1 MAGGWWSFR
10 DEGIVMDEVAAYF
23 NERAGKWDEN
33 GCSGESR
40 VQGAVLSLVDLKSGD
55 SVLDLGCGTG
65 VMIPFYLAAKAGK
78 IVAVDVSE
86 KMVERARE
94 KFGSEP
100 SVELRAS
107 DALLLD
113 EGERFDA
120 VVIYNAYPHF
130 FEKQALVEKVYRLVK
145 PGGRFVIAHGSGR
158 DVINRHHDA
167 VAAGVSCGLRAVSE
181 ESALWEGR
189 FEIESLV
196 DTPGFYAFSGAR
208 R

>member
-1 MAGGWWSFR
+1 MYSDIFCRVYNEFGWNYYPEAFGQQLLLWL
-10 DEGIVMDEVAAYF
+10 
-23 NERAGKWDEN
+23 ERHGLRPKN
-33 GCSGESR
+33 S
-40 VQGAVLSLVDLKSGD
+40 
-55 SVLDLGCGTG
+55 LDLGCGTG
-65 VMIPFYLAAKAGK
+65 VMIPFYLAAQAGK

-145 PGGRFVIAHGSGR
+145 PGGRFVVAHGSGR

-167 VAAGVSCGLRAVSE
+167 VAAGVSCGLRAASE
-181 ESALWEGR
+181 ESALWADK
-189 FEIESLV
+189 FEIETLV

>member
-1 MAGGWWSFR
+1 M
-10 DEGIVMDEVAAYF
+10 
-23 NERAGKWDEN
+23 
-33 GCSGESR
+33 
-40 VQGAVLSLVDLKSGD
+40 QGAVLSLVDLKPGD

-65 VMIPFYLAAKAGK
+65 VMIPFYLAAQAGK

-100 SVELRAS
+100 SVELRAQDVLS
-107 DALLLD
+107 LD

-130 FEKQALVEKVYRLVK
+130 FEKAALVEKVYRLVK
-145 PGGRFVIAHGSGR
+145 TGGRFVIAHGSGK
-158 DVINRHHDA
+158 DVINRHHEA
-167 VAAGVSCGLRAVSE
+167 VAAGVSCGLRAASE
-181 ESALWEGR
+181 ESALWADK
-189 FEIESLV
+189 FEIEALV
-196 DTPGFYAFSGAR
+196 DTPGFYAFSGVR

>member
-1 MAGGWWSFR
+1 
-10 DEGIVMDEVAAYF
+10 MDEIAAYF
-23 NERAGKWDEN
+23 DERADSWDES

-40 VQGAVLSLVDLKSGD
+40 VQGAVLSLVDLKPGD

-65 VMIPFYLAAKAGK
+65 VMIPFYLAAQAGK

-94 KFGSEP
+94 KFGNEP

-107 DALLLD
+107 DALSLD

-120 VVIYNAYPHF
+120 AVIYNAYPHF
-130 FEKQALVEKVYRLVK
+130 PDKLALVEKVYRMLK
-145 PGGRFVIAHGSGR
+145 PSGRFVVAHGSGK
-158 DVINRHHDA
+158 DAINRHHEA
-167 VAAGVSCGLRAVSE
+167 VAAGVSCGLRAASE
-181 ESALWEGR
+181 ESVLWADK
-189 FEIESLV
+189 FEIEALV
-196 DTPGFYAFSGAR
+196 DTPGFYAFSGVR

>member
-1 MAGGWWSFR
+1 
-10 DEGIVMDEVAAYF
+10 MDEIAAYF
-23 NERAGKWDEN
+23 DERADSWDES

-40 VQGAVLSLVDLKSGD
+40 VQGAVLSLVDLKPGD

-65 VMIPFYLAAKAGK
+65 VMVPFYLAAKAGK

-94 KFGSEP
+94 KFGGEP

-107 DALLLD
+107 DALSLD

-120 VVIYNAYPHF
+120 AVIYNAYPHF
-130 FEKQALVEKVYRLVK
+130 PDKLALVEKVYRMLK
-145 PGGRFVIAHGSGR
+145 PSGRFVVAHGLGK
-158 DVINRHHDA
+158 DAINRHHEA
-167 VAAGVSCGLRAVSE
+167 VAAGVSCGLRAASE
-181 ESALWEGR
+181 ESALWADK
-189 FEIESLV
+189 FEIEALV
-196 DTPGFYAFSGAR
+196 DTPGFYAFSGVR

>member
-1 MAGGWWSFR
+1 
-10 DEGIVMDEVAAYF
+10 MDKVAAYF

-40 VQGAVLSLVDLKSGD
+40 VQGAVLSLVDLKPGD

-65 VMIPFYLAAKAGK
+65 VMIPFYLAARAGK

-94 KFGSEP
+94 KFSNEP
-100 SVELRAS
+100 SVELRAQ
-107 DALLLD
+107 DALSLD

-130 FEKQALVEKVYRLVK
+130 PDKLALVEKVYRMLK
-145 PGGRFVIAHGSGR
+145 PSGRFVVAHGSGK
-158 DVINRHHDA
+158 DAINRHHEA
-167 VAAGVSCGLRAVSE
+167 VAAGVSCGLRAASE
-181 ESALWEGR
+181 ESALWADK
-189 FEIESLV
+189 FEIEALV
-196 DTPGFYAFSGAR
+196 DTPGFYALSGVR

>member
-1 MAGGWWSFR
+1 
-10 DEGIVMDEVAAYF
+10 MDEIAAYF
-23 NERAGKWDEN
+23 DERADSWDES

-40 VQGAVLSLVDLKSGD
+40 VQGAVLSLVDLKPGD

-65 VMIPFYLAAKAGK
+65 VMIPFYLAAQAGK

-94 KFGSEP
+94 KFGGEP

-107 DALLLD
+107 DALSLD

-120 VVIYNAYPHF
+120 AVIYNAYPHF
-130 FEKQALVEKVYRLVK
+130 PDKLALVEKVYRLLK
-145 PGGRFVIAHGSGR
+145 PSGRFVVAHGSGK
-158 DVINRHHDA
+158 DAINRHHEA
-167 VAAGVSCGLRAVSE
+167 VAAGVSCGLRAASE
-181 ESALWEGR
+181 ESALWADK
-189 FEIESLV
+189 FEIEALV
-196 DTPGFYAFSGAR
+196 DTPGFYAFSGVR

>member
-1 MAGGWWSFR
+1 
-10 DEGIVMDEVAAYF
+10 MDEIAAYF
-23 NERAGKWDEN
+23 DERADSWDES

-65 VMIPFYLAAKAGK
+65 VMIPFYLAARAGK

-94 KFGSEP
+94 KFGGEP

-107 DALLLD
+107 DALSLD

-120 VVIYNAYPHF
+120 AVIYNAYPHF
-130 FEKQALVEKVYRLVK
+130 PDKLALVEKVYRMLK
-145 PGGRFVIAHGSGR
+145 PSGRFVVAHGSGK
-158 DVINRHHDA
+158 DAINRHHEA
-167 VAAGVSCGLRAVSE
+167 VAAGVSCGLRAASE
-181 ESALWEGR
+181 ESVLWADK
-189 FEIESLV
+189 FEIEALV
-196 DTPGFYAFSGAR
+196 DTPGFYAFSGVR

>member
-1 MAGGWWSFR
+1 
-10 DEGIVMDEVAAYF
+10 MDKVAAYF
-23 NERAGKWDEN
+23 NERAGKWDES

-40 VQGAVLSLVDLKSGD
+40 VQGAVLSLVDLKPGD

-65 VMIPFYLAAKAGK
+65 VMIPFYLAAQAGK

-94 KFGSEP
+94 KFGNEP

-107 DALLLD
+107 DALSLD

-120 VVIYNAYPHF
+120 AVIYNAYPHF
-130 FEKQALVEKVYRLVK
+130 PDKLALVEKVYRMLK
-145 PGGRFVIAHGSGR
+145 PSGRFVVAHGSGK
-158 DVINRHHDA
+158 DAINRHHEA
-167 VAAGVSCGLRAVSE
+167 VAAGVSCGLRAASE
-181 ESALWEGR
+181 ESVLWADK
-189 FEIESLV
+189 FKIEALV
-196 DTPGFYAFSGAR
+196 DTPGFYAFSGVR

>member
-1 MAGGWWSFR
+1 
-10 DEGIVMDEVAAYF
+10 MDEIAAYF
-23 NERAGKWDEN
+23 DERADSWDES

-40 VQGAVLSLVDLKSGD
+40 VQGAVLSLVDLKPGD

-65 VMIPFYLAAKAGK
+65 VMIPFYLAAQAGK

-94 KFGSEP
+94 KFGNEP

-107 DALLLD
+107 DALSLD

-120 VVIYNAYPHF
+120 AVIYNAYPHF
-130 FEKQALVEKVYRLVK
+130 PDKLALVEKVYRLLK
-145 PGGRFVIAHGSGR
+145 PSGRFVVAHGSGK
-158 DVINRHHDA
+158 DAINRHHEA
-167 VAAGVSCGLRAVSE
+167 VAAGVSCGLRAASE
-181 ESALWEGR
+181 ESALWADK
-189 FEIESLV
+189 FEIEALV
-196 DTPGFYAFSGAR
+196 DTPGFYAFSGVR

>member
-1 MAGGWWSFR
+1 
-10 DEGIVMDEVAAYF
+10 MDEIAAYF
-23 NERAGKWDEN
+23 DERADSWDES

-40 VQGAVLSLVDLKSGD
+40 VQGAVLSLVDLKPGD

-65 VMIPFYLAAKAGK
+65 VMIPFYLAAQAGK

-94 KFGSEP
+94 KFGNEP

-107 DALLLD
+107 DALSLD

-120 VVIYNAYPHF
+120 AVIYNAYPHF
-130 FEKQALVEKVYRLVK
+130 PDKLALVEKVYRMLK
-145 PGGRFVIAHGSGR
+145 PSGRFVVAHGSGK
-158 DVINRHHDA
+158 DAINRHHEA
-167 VAAGVSCGLRAVSE
+167 VAAGVSCGLRAASE
-181 ESALWEGR
+181 ESALWADK
-189 FEIESLV
+189 FEIEALV
-196 DTPGFYAFSGAR
+196 DTPGFYAFSGVR

>member
-1 MAGGWWSFR
+1 
-10 DEGIVMDEVAAYF
+10 MDEVAAYF
-23 NERAGKWDEN
+23 NERADKWDEN

-40 VQGAVLSLVDLKSGD
+40 VQGAVLSLVDLKPGD

-65 VMIPFYLAAKAGK
+65 VMIPFYLAAQAGK

-94 KFGSEP
+94 KFGNEP

-107 DALLLD
+107 DALSLD
-113 EGERFDA
+113 ESERFDA

-130 FEKQALVEKVYRLVK
+130 FEKVALVEKVHRLVK
-145 PGGRFVIAHGSGR
+145 TGGRFVVAHGSDK
-158 DVINRHHDA
+158 DVINRHHEA
-167 VAAGVSCGLRAVSE
+167 VASGVSCGLRAASE
-181 ESALWEGR
+181 ESVLWADK
-189 FEIESLV
+189 FKIEALV
-196 DTPGFYAFSGAR
+196 DTPGFYAFSGVR

>member
-1 MAGGWWSFR
+1 
-10 DEGIVMDEVAAYF
+10 MDEIAAYF
-23 NERAGKWDEN
+23 NERAGKWDES

-40 VQGAVLSLVDLKSGD
+40 VQGAVLSLVDLKPGD

-86 KMVERARE
+86 KMVKRARE

-100 SVELRAS
+100 SVELRAQ
-107 DALLLD
+107 DALSLSED
-113 EGERFDA
+113 VCFDA

-145 PGGRFVIAHGSGR
+145 PGGRFAVAHGSGR
-158 DVINRHHDA
+158 DVINHHHEA
-167 VAAGVSCGLRAVSE
+167 HAAGVSCGLRAASE
-181 ESALWEGR
+181 ESALWADK
-189 FEIESLV
+189 FEIEALV
-196 DTPGFYAFSGAR
+196 DTPGFYAFSGVR

>member
-1 MAGGWWSFR
+1 
-10 DEGIVMDEVAAYF
+10 MDEIAAYF
-23 NERAGKWDEN
+23 DERADSWDES

-40 VQGAVLSLVDLKSGD
+40 VQGAVLSLVDLKPGD

-65 VMIPFYLAAKAGK
+65 VMIPFYLAAQAGK

-94 KFGSEP
+94 KFGGEP

-107 DALLLD
+107 DALSLD

-120 VVIYNAYPHF
+120 AVIYNAYPHF
-130 FEKQALVEKVYRLVK
+130 PDKLALVEKVYRLLK
-145 PGGRFVIAHGSGR
+145 PGGRFVVAHGSGK
-158 DVINRHHDA
+158 DAINRHHEA
-167 VAAGVSCGLRAVSE
+167 VAAGVSCGLRAASE
-181 ESALWEGR
+181 ESVLWADK
-189 FEIESLV
+189 FEIEALV
-196 DTPGFYAFSGAR
+196 DTPGFYAFSGVR

>member
-1 MAGGWWSFR
+1 
-10 DEGIVMDEVAAYF
+10 MDEIAAYF
-23 NERAGKWDEN
+23 DERADSWDES

-40 VQGAVLSLVDLKSGD
+40 VQGAVLSLVDLKPGD

-65 VMIPFYLAAKAGK
+65 VMIPFYLAAQAGK

-94 KFGSEP
+94 KFGNEP

-107 DALLLD
+107 DALSLD

-120 VVIYNAYPHF
+120 AVIYNAYPHF
-130 FEKQALVEKVYRLVK
+130 PDKLALVEKVYRLLK
-145 PGGRFVIAHGSGR
+145 PSGRFVVAHGSGK
-158 DVINRHHDA
+158 DAINRHHEA
-167 VAAGVSCGLRAVSE
+167 VAAGVSCGLRAASE
-181 ESALWEGR
+181 ESVLWADK
-189 FEIESLV
+189 FEIEALV
-196 DTPGFYAFSGAR
+196 DTPGFYAFSGVR